1 VIADLTDVVDEL
13 AGLDPSELPDS
24 AIASTLLALRAQMD
38 RVDGVFAQLAVT
50 AHRRGVGGID
60 GAQSTAAW
68 LRAKAGMREGDAKAA
83 IAAGEVSDLLEATG
97 AAWRAGEI
105 SSGAARTIFGARVEG
120 SDDALLGSEPVL
132 LDLARRGSLRD
143 LQRAAGHFRSLA
155 LANGSLPGERDG
167 LSPGTEGAGSR
178 AATDHPAGAR
188 STTWCIGWKA
198 VAPRSSTSSP
208 SATTTTTSSINP
220 DGS

>member
-1 VIADLTDVVDEL
+1 VIAELKDVVDEL
-13 AGLDPSELPDS
+13 AGLDPSELSDP

-38 RVDGVFAQLAVT
+38 RLDGVFAQLAVS

-68 LRAKAGMREGDAKAA
+68 LRAQAGMREGDAKAA
-83 IAAGEVSDLLEATG
+83 IAAGEASDLLGQTG

-105 SSGAARTIFGARVEG
+105 SSGAARTIFGARVDG
-120 SDDALLGSEPVL
+120 HDDALLGSESVL

-155 LANGSLPGERDG
+155 LGQRLLARRARRAVPVAG
-167 LSPGTEGAGSR
+167 LRRYEWHR
-178 AATDHPAGAR
+178 R
-188 STTWCIGWKA
+188 
-198 VAPRSSTSSP
+198 
-208 SATTTTTSSINP
+208 
-220 DGS
+220 